1 MALDMNK
8 YTNERVVVEAL
19 WLYAGY
25 VPENDVDDKFEE
37 AVQSYFRAR
46 RHEPLK
52 EVDLNLFYEKVCCY
66 VFSLTENTTDIE
78 DWFLSADALDHF
90 VVDVSKLPW
99 FQHWFAKKFY
109 DDMSYTMDVP
119 GMVGELRRTIAYLR
133 KEDKEMIKE
142 HLKLLL
148 RGWARLGEVRGRDD
162 DYYIYD
168 GVD

>member
-8 YTNERVVVEAL
+8 YTNERAVVEAL
-19 WLYAGY
+19 WLYADY
-25 VPENDVDDKFEE
+25 IPENDVDDKFEE
-37 AVQSYFRAR
+37 AIKSYFRER

-78 DWFLSADALDHF
+78 DWFLSADALDNF
-90 VVDVSKLPW
+90 VIDVSKLPW
-99 FQHWFAKKFY
+99 FQHWFAKTFL

-119 GMVGELRRTIAYLR
+119 WMVKELRRSIAYLR
-133 KEDKEMIKE
+133 KEDKEMLKE
-142 HLKLLL
+142 HIKLLL
-148 RGWARLGEVRGRDD
+148 RGWARLGEVCGRDD